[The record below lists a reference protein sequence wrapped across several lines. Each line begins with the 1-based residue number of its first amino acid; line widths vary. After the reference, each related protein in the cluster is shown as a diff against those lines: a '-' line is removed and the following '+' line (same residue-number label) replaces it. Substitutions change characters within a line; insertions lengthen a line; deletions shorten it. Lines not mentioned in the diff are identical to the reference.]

1 MYVYAIIAKF
11 LFSDSLE
18 QRREYS
24 RGTIGYVLPL
34 KILSYRKLKL
44 VDEDL
49 LEGIEVVLLVE
60 NEHRLLVVN
69 GIDGAETQWAIAV
82 GN

>member
-49 LEGIEVVLLVE
+49 LEGI
-60 NEHRLLVVN
+60 
-69 GIDGAETQWAIAV
+69 
-82 GN
+82 